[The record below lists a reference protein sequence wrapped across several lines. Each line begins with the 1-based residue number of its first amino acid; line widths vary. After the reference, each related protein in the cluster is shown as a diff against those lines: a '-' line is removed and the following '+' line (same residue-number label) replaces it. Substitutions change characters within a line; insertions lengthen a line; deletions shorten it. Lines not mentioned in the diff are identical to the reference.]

1 MKKTGLMLFALC
13 VMFSACQKDD
23 NNGITVS
30 YPVTDN
36 YTALDVSNAF
46 DVVVCD
52 TVSVAMVTV
61 RGGEHK
67 NVIFKVEKG
76 TLKIGFRSS
85 LFNWYHGPAKVL
97 LPRNSALCEVELSG
111 ASSFRGDLQGD
122 KIELD
127 VSGASDFFGNLLGS
141 EVNMDLSGASS
152 FVGDI
157 NADNTELEISG
168 SSSVKG
174 AGSCTGQL
182 DMEVSGS
189 SDVDAFGL
197 ECRSVTAKLSGSSNA
212 KISCCES
219 LTGTISGSSD
229 LYYKALPGCNPVVNC
244 STSGSS
250 EVHAQ

>member
-13 VMFSACQKDD
+13 VMFAACQKDD

-52 TVSVAMVTV
+52 TVNMAMVTV

-76 TLKIGFRSS
+76 TLKIGFKSS

-141 EVNMDLSGASS
+141 EVNIDLSGASS
-152 FVGDI
+152 FAGEI
-157 NADNTELEISG
+157 NAENVELEISG
-168 SSSVKG
+168 SSVVKSV
-174 AGSCTGQL
+174 GSCTGLL

-212 KISCCES
+212 RISCCES

-229 LYYKALPGCNPVVNC
+229 LYYKALPGCQPVVNC

>member
-13 VMFSACQKDD
+13 MMFAACQKDD
-23 NNGITVS
+23 SNAIVVS

-52 TVSVAMVTV
+52 TVSEAKVTV
-61 RGGEHK
+61 RGGEHR

-76 TLKIGFRSS
+76 TLKIGFKSG
-85 LFNWYHGPAKVL
+85 LFNWHHGPAKVL

-111 ASSFRGDLQGD
+111 ASSFRGNLQGD

-127 VSGASDFFGNLLGS
+127 VSGASDFFGDLLGS
-141 EVNMDLSGASS
+141 EVNIDLSGASS
-152 FVGDI
+152 YAGEID
-157 NADNTELEISG
+157 ADDVELEISG
-168 SSSVKG
+168 SSVVKSV
-174 AGSCTGQL
+174 GSCTGQL
-182 DMEVSGS
+182 EMEVSGS

-197 ECRSVTAKLSGSSNA
+197 ECRSVTAKLSGSSSA
-212 KISCCES
+212 RISCCES

-229 LYYKALPGCNPVVNC
+229 LYYKVLPGCNPVVNC
-244 STSGSS
+244 NTSGSS